1 MSENSITAELFSSRQ
16 SPQQPQQGDIASEL
30 FRSAPINQSGVYP
43 PIEKPPVAISEPSM
57 AASAGTA
64 FMGGVPT
71 DKQAAINYF
80 AKQRGISPR
89 RYTVIDGDI
98 AYQADD
104 GKFYRE
110 VVGAGA
116 KAAYYAP
123 DVLEMAP
130 DIAAG
135 VALAPIALVNPL
147 LAAGGVGA
155 VAAGSNLARQMLAN
169 LTAGQEI
176 DPYQIGLAGLL
187 SGTAELAP
195 VARQAMVERRL
206 AKDIAQVNPI
216 AVSSLRAKA
225 GKVGVALTPAE
236 LTDMASLMA
245 QQKVIG
251 NVPESTK
258 KMQDFYK
265 KREAQVQ
272 GAVDDYLNNLS
283 TVSDRAQAGN
293 EGLQALKNQ
302 EAALKQARSDAAAPI
317 YTAAFEASVPVN
329 TSPVLSNIDNMLK
342 TQPPSGVAANYLKKI
357 KTLLTRND
365 IPAVD
370 NEGNRILDE
379 AGNAVFK
386 SGPEDRLPNLQNVK
400 FEIDAMFKDPKGT
413 FSSLDSTI
421 QGKLAGIHDNLL
433 EQMGKD
439 NPDYI
444 AANEK
449 FAELSAPLNE
459 LNKRITGASLMKM
472 SPDNIKNFANRIF
485 ENPSPDVIK
494 YARKQITEGGGEDAW
509 NAVTRAYLEEQWAL
523 AKKPSK
529 SQQGA
534 KFDTGNTWQNVI
546 MGDPKQM
553 KAMQAAL
560 PPAQF
565 QALRDLS
572 EVLEAA
578 GRVKKLGSDTAF
590 NQLITEELMKN
601 PPATSITTGVARAT
615 GAALQPL
622 QYGKMIADWATRKD
636 ASANAANIADI
647 ITSPDGISRLKE
659 LKKMSPTSAKRW
671 AGMAQLLSGAGILAI
686 EE

>member
-1 MSENSITAELFSSRQ
+1 MSDFDYASALFSRE
-16 SPQQPQQGDIASEL
+16 PK
-30 FRSAPINQSGVYP
+30 SAPPEQQVDYASRLFSGVNP
-43 PIEKPPVAISEPSM
+43 SIGTAPSLEKPTEAISEPSM
-57 AASAGTA
+57 AAGAGTA

-80 AKQRGISPR
+80 ARQRGISPK

-123 DVLEMAP
+123 DVAEMVP

-135 VALAPIALVNPL
+135 IALAPTALVNPL

-155 VAAGSNLARQMLAN
+155 VSAGSNALRQMLGKAIG
-169 LTAGQEI
+169 GQEI

-187 SGTAELAP
+187 SGGAELAP
-195 VARQAMVERRL
+195 VARQAFIERRL
-206 AKDIAQVNPI
+206 AKDIAQVNPSMV
-216 AVSSLRAKA
+216 ASLRAKA

-251 NVPESTK
+251 NIPESTK

-272 GAVDDYLNNLS
+272 GAVDDYLGNLS
-283 TVSDRAQAGN
+283 KVGDRAEAGN

-302 EAALKQARSDAAAPI
+302 EAALKQARSDAAGPI

-329 TSPVLSNIDNMLK
+329 TSPVLSQIDNMLK

-386 SGPEDRLPNLQNVK
+386 SGPEDRLPNLQNAK

-485 ENPSPDVIK
+485 ENPSPDVIR

-529 SQQGA
+529 SQQGT

-546 MGDPKQM
+546 MGDTKQM

-565 QALRDLS
+565 QALRDLAD
-572 EVLEAA
+572 VLEAA

-590 NQLITEELMKN
+590 NQLITEEIMKN
-601 PPATSITTGVARAT
+601 PPATSITTGVSRAV
-615 GAALQPL
+615 GAALQP
-622 QYGKMIADWATRKD
+622 QNYGKMIADWAIRKD
-636 ASANAANIADI
+636 ASANAANIANI

-671 AGMAQLLSGAGILAI
+671 AGLGQLLSSAGILAI

>member
-1 MSENSITAELFSSRQ
+1 MADIDYASRLFSGQAQEAPPEQQIDYASRMF
-16 SPQQPQQGDIASEL
+16 SGNAAIGT
-30 FRSAPINQSGVYP
+30 APSL
-43 PIEKPPVAISEPSM
+43 EKPPVAISDPSR

-89 RYTVIDGDI
+89 RYAVIDGDI

-104 GKFYRE
+104 GKFYKE
-110 VVGAGA
+110 VVGLGA
-116 KAAYYAP
+116 TSAYYAP
-123 DVLEMAP
+123 DVLELAP

-135 VALAPIALVNPL
+135 VALAPTALVNPL
-147 LAAGGVGA
+147 VAAGGVGA
-155 VAAGSNLARQMLAN
+155 VSAASNLARQMFAN
-169 LTAGQEI
+169 MTAGQKV
-176 DPYQIGLAGLL
+176 DPYQVGLAGLL

-195 VARQAMVERRL
+195 VARQAFVERRL
-206 AKDIAQVNPI
+206 AKDIAQVNPNVV
-216 AVSSLRAKA
+216 ASLRAKA
-225 GKVGVALTPAE
+225 GKVGVDLTPAE
-236 LTDMASLMA
+236 LTDMASLFA
-245 QQKVIG
+245 QQKVVG

-272 GAVDDYLNNLS
+272 SAVDDYLGNLS
-283 TVSDRAQAGN
+283 KVEDQYVAGN
-293 EGLQALKNQ
+293 RGMQALEVQRNKLI
-302 EAALKQARSDAAAPI
+302 EARSDAAGPI
-317 YTAAFEASVPVN
+317 FAAAFEESVPVN
-329 TSPVLSNIDNMLK
+329 TQPVLDQIDNMLK
-342 TQPPSGVAANYLKKI
+342 TQPPTGTAAGYLRKI
-357 KTLLTRND
+357 KDLIQRPD
-365 IPAVD
+365 IDA
-370 NEGNRILDE
+370 EGNVLKT
-379 AGNAVFK
+379 FK
-386 SGPEDRLPNLQNVK
+386 PEDRLPNLQNAK
-400 FEIDAMFKDPKGT
+400 FEIDTMFKDEKYT
-413 FSSLDSTI
+413 ALDSQI
-421 QGKLAGIHDNLL
+421 QRRLAGIQENLL
-433 EQMGKD
+433 KQMGEN
-439 NPDYI
+439 NPAYT
-444 AANEK
+444 AANRQFER
-449 FAELSAPLNE
+449 LSQPLNE
-459 LNKRITGASLMKM
+459 FDERITGSSLIKM
-472 SPDNIKNFANRIF
+472 APDNLKNFANRIF
-485 ENPSPDVIK
+485 QNPSPEVIK
-494 YARKQITEGGGEDAW
+494 YAKKQIIAGGGEEAW
-509 NAVTRAYLEEQWAL
+509 NAVTRAFLEEQWTL

-529 SQQGA
+529 TQQGA

-565 QALRDLS
+565 QALRDLAD
-572 EVLEAA
+572 VLEAA

-601 PPATSITTGVARAT
+601 PPVTSITTGVARAT

-659 LKKMSPTSAKRW
+659 LKKMSPTSAQRW
-671 AGMAQLLSGAGILAI
+671 AGLAQLLSGAGIIGL

>member
-1 MSENSITAELFSSRQ
+1 MSDFDYASALFSRE
-16 SPQQPQQGDIASEL
+16 PK
-30 FRSAPINQSGVYP
+30 SAPPEQQVDYASRLFSGVNP
-43 PIEKPPVAISEPSM
+43 SIGTAPSLEKPTEAISEPSM
-57 AASAGTA
+57 AAGAGTA
-64 FMGGVPT
+64 FIGGVPT

-80 AKQRGISPR
+80 ARQRGISPK

-135 VALAPIALVNPL
+135 IALAPTALVNPL
-147 LAAGGVGA
+147 LAAGGVGG
-155 VAAGSNLARQMLAN
+155 VSAATNYARQKIGQAIG
-169 LTAGQEI
+169 GQEI
-176 DPYQIGLAGLL
+176 DPYQVGLAGLL
-187 SGTAELAP
+187 SGGAEMLP

-206 AKDIAQVNPI
+206 AKDIAQVNP
-216 AVSSLRAKA
+216 AMVTSLRSKA
-225 GKVGVALTPAE
+225 NKVGVALTPAE

-265 KREAQVQ
+265 KREVQVQ

-283 TVSDRAQAGN
+283 KVSDRAEAGN

-302 EAALKQARSDAAAPI
+302 EEILKQARSDAAAPI

-329 TSPVLSNIDNMLK
+329 TNPVLSQIDNMLK
-342 TQPPSGVAANYLKKI
+342 TQPPSGVAAGFLRKI

-370 NEGNRILDE
+370 KEGNQILDE
-379 AGNAVFK
+379 AGNTVFK
-386 SGPEDRLPNLQNVK
+386 SGAEDRLPNLQNIK
-400 FEIDAMFKDPKGT
+400 FEIDTMFKDPKSD

-444 AANEK
+444 VANEK

-485 ENPSPDVIK
+485 ENPSPDVIR

-509 NAVTRAYLEEQWAL
+509 NAVTRAYLEEQWTL

-529 SQQGA
+529 SQQGT

-565 QALRDLS
+565 QALRDLA

-601 PPATSITTGVARAT
+601 PPATSITTGVSRAV
-615 GAALQPL
+615 GAVLQP
-622 QYGKMIADWATRKD
+622 QNYGKMIADWAIRKD
-636 ASANAANIADI
+636 ASANAANIANI

-671 AGMAQLLSGAGILAI
+671 AGLGQLLSGAGILAI

>member
-89 RYTVIDGDI
+89 RYAVIDGDI

-104 GKFYRE
+104 GKFYKE
-110 VVGAGA
+110 VVGLGA
-116 KAAYYAP
+116 TSAYYAP

-130 DIAAG
+130 DIVAG
-135 VALAPIALVNPL
+135 VALAPTALVNPL

-155 VAAGSNLARQMLAN
+155 ISAATNYARQKIGQAI
-169 LTAGQEI
+169 GDQEI
-176 DPYQIGLAGLL
+176 DPYQVGLAGLL

-195 VARQAMVERRL
+195 VARQAFIERRL
-206 AKDIAQVNPI
+206 AKDIAQVNPNAI
-216 AVSSLRAKA
+216 ASLRAKA
-225 GKVGVALTPAE
+225 GKVGVDLTPAE
-236 LTDMASLMA
+236 LTDMASLFA
-245 QQKVIG
+245 QQKVIS

-272 GAVDDYLNNLS
+272 SAVDDYLSNLS
-283 TVSDRAQAGN
+283 KVEDQYVAGN
-293 EGLQALKNQ
+293 RGMQALEVQREN
-302 EAALKQARSDAAAPI
+302 LVRARSDAAAPI
-317 YTAAFEASVPVN
+317 YRAAFEASVPVN
-329 TSPVLSNIDNMLK
+329 TQPVLDQIDNMLK
-342 TQPPSGVAANYLKKI
+342 TQPPTGKAAGYLRKI
-357 KTLLTRND
+357 KDLIQRPD
-365 IPAVD
+365 IDA
-370 NEGNRILDE
+370 EGNVLKT
-379 AGNAVFK
+379 FK
-386 SGPEDRLPNLQNVK
+386 PEDRLPNLQNAK
-400 FEIDAMFKDPKGT
+400 FEIDAMLKDEAFG
-413 FSSLDSTI
+413 SLDKTI
-421 QGKLAGIHDNLL
+421 QGQITGIQKNLV
-433 EQMGKD
+433 ERMGAE
-439 NPDYI
+439 NADYV
-444 AANEK
+444 AANRQFER
-449 FAELSAPLNE
+449 LSQPLNE
-459 LNKRITGASLMKM
+459 FDERITGSSLIKM
-472 SPDNIKNFANRIF
+472 APDNLKNFANRIF
-485 ENPSPDVIK
+485 QNPSPEVIK
-494 YARKQITEGGGEDAW
+494 YAKKQIIAGGGEDAW
-509 NAVTRAYLEEQWAL
+509 NAVTRAFLEEQWTL

-529 SQQGA
+529 TQQGA
-534 KFDTGNTWQNVI
+534 KFDTGNTWQNII

-560 PPAQF
+560 PREQF
-565 QALRDLS
+565 QALRDLAD
-572 EVLEAA
+572 VLEAA

-601 PPATSITTGVARAT
+601 PPVTSITTGVARAT

-659 LKKMSPTSAKRW
+659 LKKMSPTSAQRW
-671 AGMAQLLSGAGILAI
+671 AGLAQLLSGAGIIGL

>member
-89 RYTVIDGDI
+89 RYAVIDGDI

-104 GKFYRE
+104 GKFYKE
-110 VVGAGA
+110 VVGLGA
-116 KAAYYAP
+116 TSAYYAP
-123 DVLEMAP
+123 DVLEIAP

-135 VALAPIALVNPL
+135 VALAPTALVNPL
-147 LAAGGVGA
+147 VAAGGVSA
-155 VAAGSNLARQMLAN
+155 ISAATNYARQKIGQAIG
-169 LTAGQEI
+169 GQEI
-176 DPYQIGLAGLL
+176 DPYQVGLAGLL

-195 VARQAMVERRL
+195 VARQAFIERRL
-206 AKDIAQVNPI
+206 AKDIAQVNPNAI
-216 AVSSLRAKA
+216 ASLRAKA
-225 GKVGVALTPAE
+225 GKVGVDLTPAE
-236 LTDMASLMA
+236 LTDMASLFA
-245 QQKVIG
+245 QQKVIS

-272 GAVDDYLNNLS
+272 SAVDDYLGNLS
-283 TVSDRAQAGN
+283 KVEDQYVAGN
-293 EGLQALKNQ
+293 RGMQALEVQREN
-302 EAALKQARSDAAAPI
+302 LVRARSDAAAPI
-317 YTAAFEASVPVN
+317 YRAAFEASVPVN
-329 TSPVLSNIDNMLK
+329 TQPVLDQIDNMLK
-342 TQPPSGVAANYLKKI
+342 TQPPTGKAAGYLRKI
-357 KTLLTRND
+357 KDLIQRPD
-365 IPAVD
+365 IDA
-370 NEGNRILDE
+370 EGNVLKT
-379 AGNAVFK
+379 FK
-386 SGPEDRLPNLQNVK
+386 PEDRLPNLQNAK
-400 FEIDAMFKDPKGT
+400 FEIDAMLKDEAFG
-413 FSSLDSTI
+413 SLDKTI
-421 QGKLAGIHDNLL
+421 QGQITGIQKNLV
-433 EQMGKD
+433 ERMGAE
-439 NPDYI
+439 NADYV
-444 AANEK
+444 AANRQFER
-449 FAELSAPLNE
+449 LSQPLNE
-459 LNKRITGASLMKM
+459 FDERITGSSLIKM
-472 SPDNIKNFANRIF
+472 APDNLKNFANRIF
-485 ENPSPDVIK
+485 QNPSPEVIK
-494 YARKQITEGGGEDAW
+494 YAKKQIIAGGGEDAW
-509 NAVTRAYLEEQWAL
+509 NAVTRAFLEEQWTL

-529 SQQGA
+529 TQQGA
-534 KFDTGNTWQNVI
+534 KFDTGNTWQNII

-560 PPAQF
+560 PREQF
-565 QALRDLS
+565 QALRDLAD
-572 EVLEAA
+572 VLEAA

-601 PPATSITTGVARAT
+601 PPVTSITTGVARAT

-659 LKKMSPTSAKRW
+659 LKKMSPTSAQRW
-671 AGMAQLLSGAGILAI
+671 AGLAQLLSGAGIIGL

>member
-1 MSENSITAELFSSRQ
+1 MAENSIASELFSSRTI
-16 SPQQPQQGDIASEL
+16 PEQPQQGDIASEL
-30 FRSAPINQSGVYP
+30 FRSTPIKQSGFA

-104 GKFYRE
+104 GKFYKE

-123 DVLEMAP
+123 DVLELAP

-135 VALAPIALVNPL
+135 VALAPTALVNPL

-155 VAAGSNLARQMLAN
+155 VSAASNLARQMFAN
-169 LTAGQEI
+169 LTAGQEV
-176 DPYQIGLAGLL
+176 DPYQVGLAGLL

-195 VARQAMVERRL
+195 VARQAFVERRL
-206 AKDIAQVNPI
+206 AKDIAQINPI
-216 AVSSLRAKA
+216 SVSSLRSKA
-225 GKVGVALTPAE
+225 GKVGVDLTPAE
-236 LTDMASLMA
+236 LTDMASLFA
-245 QQKVIG
+245 QQKVVG

-265 KREAQVQ
+265 RREGQVQ
-272 GAVDDYLNNLS
+272 NAVDDYLSSLS
-283 TVSDRAQAGN
+283 KVDDPAIAGN
-293 EGLQALKNQ
+293 RGIQALEVQREN
-302 EAALKQARSDAAAPI
+302 LIRARSDAVAPI
-317 YTAAFEASVPVN
+317 YQAAFDSSVPVN
-329 TSPVLSNIDNMLK
+329 TQPVLDQIDNMMR
-342 TQPPSGVAANYLKKI
+342 TQPPTGTASRYLRRVRD
-357 KTLLTRND
+357 LLQRPEID
-365 IPAVD
+365 A
-370 NEGNRILDE
+370 EGNVLNTFR
-379 AGNAVFK
+379 A
-386 SGPEDRLPNLQNVK
+386 EDRLPNLQNAK
-400 FEIDAMFKDPKGT
+400 FEIDSMFKDDA
-413 FSSLDSTI
+413 FSSLDKTI
-421 QGKLAGIHDNLL
+421 QGQITGIQRNLV
-433 EQMGKD
+433 ERMGAE
-439 NPDYI
+439 NADYV
-444 AANEK
+444 AANRAFER
-449 FAELSAPLNE
+449 LSAPINE
-459 LNKRITGASLMKM
+459 FNERITGVSLMQM
-472 SPDNIKNFANRIF
+472 SPDNLKNFANRIF
-485 ENPSPDVIK
+485 QNPSPETIK
-494 YARKQITEGGGEDAW
+494 YAKKQIIAGGGEEAW
-509 NAVTRAYLEEQWAL
+509 NAVTKSFLEEQWTL
-523 AKKPSK
+523 AKKPAK
-529 SQQGA
+529 SQQGT
-534 KFDTGNTWQNVI
+534 KLDTGNTWQNVI
-546 MGDPKQM
+546 MGDQKQM

-560 PPAQF
+560 PPASF
-565 QALRDLS
+565 QALRDLA

-615 GAALQPL
+615 GAALQP
-622 QYGKMIADWATRKD
+622 QNYGKLIADWAIKKD

-659 LKKMSPTSAKRW
+659 LKKMSPTSAQRW
-671 AGMAQLLSGAGILAI
+671 AGLAQLLSGAGIIGL

>member
-1 MSENSITAELFSSRQ
+1 MGITDELLYGT
-16 SPQQPQQGDIASEL
+16 PAPKQQERSTSVTDEL
-30 FRSAPINQSGVYP
+30 LYGNRATGGFQAGSGQYP
-43 PIEKPPVAISEPSM
+43 SMEKPPVAISEPSM
-57 AASAGTA
+57 AAGAGTA
-64 FMGGVPT
+64 FMAGIPT

-104 GKFYRE
+104 GKFYKE
-110 VVGAGA
+110 VVGAGS

-123 DVLEMAP
+123 DVAEMVP

-135 VALAPIALVNPL
+135 IGLAPVALVNPL
-147 LAAGGVGA
+147 VAAGGVGG
-155 VAAGSNLARQMLAN
+155 VAAGTNYLRQKLGQAI
-169 LTAGQEI
+169 AGQEI
-176 DPYQIGLAGLL
+176 DPYQVGLAGLL
-187 SGTAELAP
+187 SGGAELAP

-206 AKDIAQVNPI
+206 AKDIAQVNPNM
-216 AVSSLRAKA
+216 VSSLRSKA
-225 GKVGVALTPAE
+225 GKVGVDLTPAE

-265 KREAQVQ
+265 KREGQVQ
-272 GAVDDYLNNLS
+272 NAVDDYLSTLS
-283 TVSDRAQAGN
+283 KVEDQAVAGN
-293 EGLQALKNQ
+293 RGVQALEVQREN
-302 EAALKQARSDAAAPI
+302 LIRARSDAVAPI
-317 YTAAFEASVPVN
+317 YQAAFDSSVPVN
-329 TSPVLSNIDNMLK
+329 TQPVLDQIDNMMR
-342 TQPPSGVAANYLKKI
+342 TQPPTGKAAGYLRRVRD
-357 KTLLTRND
+357 LLQRPEID
-365 IPAVD
+365 VQ
-370 NEGNRILDE
+370 GNVLNTMR
-379 AGNAVFK
+379 A
-386 SGPEDRLPNLQNVK
+386 EDRLPNLQNAK
-400 FEIDAMFKDPKGT
+400 FEIDAMLKDEAFG
-413 FSSLDSTI
+413 SLDKTI
-421 QGKLAGIHDNLL
+421 QGQITGIKNNLV
-433 EQMGKD
+433 ERMGAE
-439 NPDYI
+439 NADYV
-444 AANEK
+444 AANRMFER
-449 FAELSAPLNE
+449 LSAPINE
-459 LNKRITGASLMKM
+459 FNERITGVSLMQM
-472 SPDNIKNFANRIF
+472 SPDNLKNFANRIF
-485 ENPSPDVIK
+485 QNPSPETIK
-494 YARKQITEGGGEDAW
+494 YAKQQITAGGGEEAW
-509 NAVTRAYLEEQWAL
+509 NAVTRAFLEEQWTL

-560 PPAQF
+560 NPAQF
-565 QALRDLS
+565 QALRDLA

-615 GAALQPL
+615 GAALQP
-622 QYGKMIADWATRKD
+622 QNWGKMIADWAIKKD
-636 ASANAANIADI
+636 ASANAANIANI

-686 EE
+686 ED

>member
-43 PIEKPPVAISEPSM
+43 PIEKPPVAISDPSM

-89 RYTVIDGDI
+89 RYAVIDGDI

-104 GKFYRE
+104 GKFYKE
-110 VVGAGA
+110 VVGLGA
-116 KAAYYAP
+116 TSAYYAP
-123 DVLEMAP
+123 DVLEIAP

-135 VALAPIALVNPL
+135 VALAPTALVNPL
-147 LAAGGVGA
+147 VAAGGVGA
-155 VAAGSNLARQMLAN
+155 VSAASNLARQMFAN
-169 LTAGQEI
+169 MTAGQKV
-176 DPYQIGLAGLL
+176 DPYQVGLAGLL

-195 VARQAMVERRL
+195 VARQAFIERRL
-206 AKDIAQVNPI
+206 AKDIAQVNPNVV
-216 AVSSLRAKA
+216 ASLRSKA
-225 GKVGVALTPAE
+225 GKVGVDLTPAE
-236 LTDMASLMA
+236 LTDMASLFA
-245 QQKVIG
+245 QQKVVG

-272 GAVDDYLNNLS
+272 SAVDDYLGNLS
-283 TVSDRAQAGN
+283 KVEDQYVAGN
-293 EGLQALKNQ
+293 RGMQALEVQRNKLI
-302 EAALKQARSDAAAPI
+302 EARSDAAGPI
-317 YTAAFEASVPVN
+317 FAAAFEESVPVN
-329 TSPVLSNIDNMLK
+329 TEPVLNQIDNMMA
-342 TQPPSGVAANYLKKI
+342 TQPPTGKAAGYLRRI
-357 KTLLTRND
+357 RDLLQRPEID
-365 IPAVD
+365 I
-370 NEGNRILDE
+370 NGNPLNTMR
-379 AGNAVFK
+379 A
-386 SGPEDRLPNLQNVK
+386 EDRLPNLQNAK
-400 FEIDAMFKDPKGT
+400 FEIDAMFKDEAFGA
-413 FSSLDSTI
+413 LDSQI
-421 QGKLAGIHDNLL
+421 QRRLANIQDNLL
-433 EQMGKD
+433 TQMGEN
-439 NPDYI
+439 NPAYI
-444 AANEK
+444 AANRQFER
-449 FAELSAPLNE
+449 LSQPLNE
-459 LNKRITGASLMKM
+459 FDERITGSSLIKM
-472 SPDNIKNFANRIF
+472 APDNLKNFANRIF
-485 ENPSPDVIK
+485 QNPSPEVIK
-494 YARKQITEGGGEDAW
+494 YAKKQIIAGGGEDAW
-509 NAVTRAYLEEQWAL
+509 NAVTRAFLEEQWTL

-529 SQQGA
+529 TQQGA

-560 PPAQF
+560 PREQF
-565 QALRDLS
+565 QALRDLAD
-572 EVLEAA
+572 VLEAA

-601 PPATSITTGVARAT
+601 PPVTSITTGVARAT

-659 LKKMSPTSAKRW
+659 LKKMSPTSAQRW
-671 AGMAQLLSGAGILAI
+671 AGLAQLLSGAGIIGL

>member
-1 MSENSITAELFSSRQ
+1 MAENSIASELFSSRTI
-16 SPQQPQQGDIASEL
+16 PEQPQQGDIASEL
-30 FRSAPINQSGVYP
+30 FRSTPIKQSGFA

-89 RYTVIDGDI
+89 RYAVIDGDI

-104 GKFYRE
+104 GKFYKE
-110 VVGAGA
+110 VVGLGA
-116 KAAYYAP
+116 TSAYYAP
-123 DVLEMAP
+123 DVLELAP

-135 VALAPIALVNPL
+135 VALAPTALVNPL
-147 LAAGGVGA
+147 VAAGGVGA
-155 VAAGSNLARQMLAN
+155 VSAASNLARQMFAN
-169 LTAGQEI
+169 MTAGQKV
-176 DPYQIGLAGLL
+176 DPYQVGLAGLL

-206 AKDIAQVNPI
+206 AKDIAQVNPNVV
-216 AVSSLRAKA
+216 ASLRAKA
-225 GKVGVALTPAE
+225 GKVGVDLTPAE
-236 LTDMASLMA
+236 LTDMASLFA
-245 QQKVIG
+245 QQKVVG

-272 GAVDDYLNNLS
+272 SAVDDYLGNLS
-283 TVSDRAQAGN
+283 KVEDQYVAGN
-293 EGLQALKNQ
+293 RGMQALEVQREN
-302 EAALKQARSDAAAPI
+302 LVRARSDAAGPI
-317 YTAAFEASVPVN
+317 FRAAFEESVPVN
-329 TSPVLSNIDNMLK
+329 TEPVLNQIDNMMR
-342 TQPPSGVAANYLKKI
+342 TQPPTGKAAGYLRRVRD
-357 KTLLTRND
+357 LLQRPEID
-365 IPAVD
+365 I
-370 NEGNRILDE
+370 NGNPLNTMR
-379 AGNAVFK
+379 A
-386 SGPEDRLPNLQNVK
+386 EDRLPNLQNAK
-400 FEIDAMFKDPKGT
+400 FEIDAMFKDEAFG
-413 FSSLDSTI
+413 SLDKTI
-421 QGKLAGIHDNLL
+421 QGQLTAIKNNLL
-433 EQMGKD
+433 EQMGAD
-439 NPDYI
+439 NPAYRE
-444 AANEK
+444 ANRQFER
-449 FAELSAPLNE
+449 LSQPLNE
-459 LNKRITGASLMKM
+459 FDERITGSSLIKM
-472 SPDNIKNFANRIF
+472 APDNLKNFANRIF
-485 ENPSPDVIK
+485 QNPSPEVIK
-494 YARKQITEGGGEDAW
+494 YAKKQIIAGGGEDAW
-509 NAVTRAYLEEQWAL
+509 NAVTRAFLEEQWTL

-529 SQQGA
+529 TQQGA

-565 QALRDLS
+565 QALRDLAD
-572 EVLEAA
+572 VLEAA

-601 PPATSITTGVARAT
+601 PPVTSITTGVARAT

-659 LKKMSPTSAKRW
+659 LKKMSPTSAQRW
-671 AGMAQLLSGAGILAI
+671 AGLAQLLSGAGIIGL

>member
-1 MSENSITAELFSSRQ
+1 MAEFDYASGLFSREAKSASPEQQVDYASR
-16 SPQQPQQGDIASEL
+16 L
-30 FRSAPINQSGVYP
+30 FSGVTP
-43 PIEKPPVAISEPSM
+43 SIGTAPSLEKPTEAISNPSK
-57 AASAGTA
+57 AASVGTA

-80 AKQRGISPR
+80 ARQRGISPR

-104 GKFYRE
+104 GQFYKE
-110 VVGAGA
+110 VVGAGS

-135 VALAPIALVNPL
+135 IALAPTALVNPL
-147 LAAGGVGA
+147 VAAGGVGA
-155 VAAGSNLARQMLAN
+155 VSAGSNALRQMLGKEIG
-169 LTAGQEI
+169 GQQI

-195 VARQAMVERRL
+195 VARQAFVERRL
-206 AKDIAQVNPI
+206 AKDIAQVNPSMV
-216 AVSSLRAKA
+216 ASLKSKA
-225 GKVGVALTPAE
+225 GKVGVDLTPAE
-236 LTDMASLMA
+236 LTGMASLFA

-265 KREAQVQ
+265 RREGQVQ
-272 GAVDDYLNNLS
+272 SAVDDYLGSLS
-283 TVSDRAQAGN
+283 RVDDPSVAGN
-293 EGLQALKNQ
+293 RGIQALEVQKEN
-302 EAALKQARSDAAAPI
+302 LIKARSDAVAPI
-317 YTAAFEASVPVN
+317 YQAAFDASVPVN
-329 TSPVLSNIDNMLK
+329 TQPVLDQIDNMLK
-342 TQPPSGVAANYLKKI
+342 TQPPTGKASGYLRKI
-357 KTLLTRND
+357 KDLIQRPD
-365 IPAVD
+365 IDA
-370 NEGNRILDE
+370 EGNVLKT
-379 AGNAVFK
+379 FK
-386 SGPEDRLPNLQNVK
+386 PEDRLPNLQNAK
-400 FEIDAMFKDPKGT
+400 FEIDAMLKDEAFG
-413 FSSLDSTI
+413 SLDKTI
-421 QGKLAGIHDNLL
+421 QGQITGIQKNLVERMGADNA
-433 EQMGKD
+433 
-439 NPDYI
+439 DYV
-444 AANEK
+444 AANRAFER
-449 FAELSAPLNE
+449 LSGPINE
-459 LNKRITGASLMKM
+459 FNERITVVSLMQM
-472 SPDNIKNFANRIF
+472 SPDNLKNFANRIF
-485 ENPSPDVIK
+485 QNPSPETIK
-494 YARKQITEGGGEDAW
+494 YAKRQITAGGGEEAW
-509 NAVTRAYLEEQWAL
+509 NAVTKAFLEEQWTL

-529 SQQGA
+529 SQQGT
-534 KFDTGNTWQNVI
+534 KLDTGNTWQNVI
-546 MGDPKQM
+546 MGDQKQM

-560 PPAQF
+560 PPESF
-565 QALRDLS
+565 QALRDLA

-615 GAALQPL
+615 GAALQP
-622 QYGKMIADWATRKD
+622 QNYGKLIADWAIKKD
-636 ASANAANIADI
+636 ASANAANIANI

>member
-1 MSENSITAELFSSRQ
+1 MGITDELLYGT
-16 SPQQPQQGDIASEL
+16 PAPKQQERSTSVTDEL
-30 FRSAPINQSGVYP
+30 LYGNRATGGFQAGSGQYP
-43 PIEKPPVAISEPSM
+43 SMEKPPVAISEPSM
-57 AASAGTA
+57 AAGAGTA
-64 FMGGVPT
+64 FMAGIPT

-104 GKFYRE
+104 GKFYKE
-110 VVGAGA
+110 VVGAGS

-123 DVLEMAP
+123 DVAEMVP

-135 VALAPIALVNPL
+135 IALAPTALVNPL
-147 LAAGGVGA
+147 VAAGGVGS
-155 VAAGSNLARQMLAN
+155 VAAGTNYLRQKIGQAI
-169 LTAGQEI
+169 AGQEI
-176 DPYQIGLAGLL
+176 DPYQVGLAGLL
-187 SGTAELAP
+187 SGGAELAP

-206 AKDIAQVNPI
+206 AKDIAQVNPNTI
-216 AVSSLRAKA
+216 ASLRSKA
-225 GKVGVALTPAE
+225 GKVGVDLTPAE
-236 LTDMASLMA
+236 LTDLASLMA

-265 KREAQVQ
+265 KREGQVQ
-272 GAVDDYLNNLS
+272 NAVDDYLSTLS
-283 TVSDRAQAGN
+283 KVEDQAVAGN
-293 EGLQALKNQ
+293 RGVQALEVQREN
-302 EAALKQARSDAAAPI
+302 LIRARSDAVAPI
-317 YTAAFEASVPVN
+317 YQAAFDSSVPVN
-329 TSPVLSNIDNMLK
+329 TQPVLDQIDNMLK
-342 TQPPSGVAANYLKKI
+342 TQPPTGKAAGYLRKI
-357 KTLLTRND
+357 KDLIQRPD
-365 IPAVD
+365 IDP
-370 NEGNRILDE
+370 EGNVLNTFR
-379 AGNAVFK
+379 G
-386 SGPEDRLPNLQNVK
+386 EDRLPNLQNAK
-400 FEIDAMFKDPKGT
+400 FEIDAMLKDEAFG
-413 FSSLDSTI
+413 SLDKTI
-421 QGKLAGIHDNLL
+421 QGQITGIQKNLV
-433 EQMGKD
+433 ERMGAE
-439 NPDYI
+439 NADYV
-444 AANEK
+444 AANRMFER
-449 FAELSAPLNE
+449 LSAPINE
-459 LNKRITGASLMKM
+459 FNERITGVSLMQM
-472 SPDNIKNFANRIF
+472 SPDNLKNFANRIF
-485 ENPSPDVIK
+485 QNPSPETIK
-494 YARKQITEGGGEDAW
+494 YAKQQITAGGGEEAW
-509 NAVTRAYLEEQWAL
+509 NAVTRAFLEEQWTL

-560 PPAQF
+560 NPAQF
-565 QALRDLS
+565 QALRDLA

-615 GAALQPL
+615 GAALQP
-622 QYGKMIADWATRKD
+622 QNWGKMIADWAVKKD
-636 ASANAANIADI
+636 ASANAANIANI

-686 EE
+686 ED

>member
-89 RYTVIDGDI
+89 RYAVIDGDI

-104 GKFYRE
+104 GKFYKE
-110 VVGAGA
+110 VVGLGA
-116 KAAYYAP
+116 TSAYYAP
-123 DVLEMAP
+123 DVLEIAP

-135 VALAPIALVNPL
+135 VALAPTALVNPL
-147 LAAGGVGA
+147 VAAGGVGA
-155 VAAGSNLARQMLAN
+155 VSAASNLARQMFAN
-169 LTAGQEI
+169 MTAGQKV
-176 DPYQIGLAGLL
+176 DPYQVGLAGLL

-195 VARQAMVERRL
+195 VARQAFVERRL
-206 AKDIAQVNPI
+206 AKDIAQVNPSM
-216 AVSSLRAKA
+216 VSSLRSKA

-272 GAVDDYLNNLS
+272 GAVDDYLGNLS
-283 TVSDRAQAGN
+283 KVSDRAQAGN

-302 EAALKQARSDAAAPI
+302 EATLKQARSDAAAPI

-329 TSPVLSNIDNMLK
+329 TSPVISQIDNMLK

-370 NEGNRILDE
+370 DEGNRILDE

-565 QALRDLS
+565 QALRDLAD
-572 EVLEAA
+572 VLEAA

-601 PPATSITTGVARAT
+601 PPVTSITTGVARAT

-659 LKKMSPTSAKRW
+659 LKKMSPTSAQRW
-671 AGMAQLLSGAGILAI
+671 AGLAQLLSGAGIIGL

>member
-1 MSENSITAELFSSRQ
+1 MGITDELLYGT
-16 SPQQPQQGDIASEL
+16 PAPKQQERSTSVTDEL
-30 FRSAPINQSGVYP
+30 LYGNRATGGFQAGSGQYP
-43 PIEKPPVAISEPSM
+43 SMEKPPVAISEPSM
-57 AASAGTA
+57 AAGAGTA
-64 FMGGVPT
+64 FMAGIPT

-104 GKFYRE
+104 GKFYKE

-123 DVLEMAP
+123 DVAEMVP

-135 VALAPIALVNPL
+135 IALAPTALVNPL
-147 LAAGGVGA
+147 VAAGGVGG
-155 VAAGSNLARQMLAN
+155 VAAGTNYLRQKIGQAI
-169 LTAGQEI
+169 AGQEI
-176 DPYQIGLAGLL
+176 DPYQVGLAGLL
-187 SGTAELAP
+187 SGGAELAP

-206 AKDIAQVNPI
+206 AKDIAQVNPNTV
-216 AVSSLRAKA
+216 ASLRSKA
-225 GKVGVALTPAE
+225 GKVGIDLTPAE
-236 LTDMASLMA
+236 LTDMASLFA

-265 KREAQVQ
+265 KREGQVQ
-272 GAVDDYLNNLS
+272 NAVDDYLSTLS
-283 TVSDRAQAGN
+283 KVEDQAVAGN
-293 EGLQALKNQ
+293 RGVQALEVQREN
-302 EAALKQARSDAAAPI
+302 LIRARSDAVAPI
-317 YTAAFEASVPVN
+317 YQAAFDSSVPVN
-329 TSPVLSNIDNMLK
+329 TQPVLDQIDNMMR
-342 TQPPSGVAANYLKKI
+342 TQPPTGKAAGYLRRVRD
-357 KTLLTRND
+357 LLQRPEID
-365 IPAVD
+365 V
-370 NEGNRILDE
+370 EGNVLNTMR
-379 AGNAVFK
+379 A
-386 SGPEDRLPNLQNVK
+386 EDRLPNLQNAK
-400 FEIDAMFKDPKGT
+400 FEIDAMLKDEAFG
-413 FSSLDSTI
+413 SLDKTI
-421 QGKLAGIHDNLL
+421 QGQITGIKNNLV
-433 EQMGKD
+433 ERMGAE
-439 NPDYI
+439 NADYV
-444 AANEK
+444 AANRMFER
-449 FAELSAPLNE
+449 LSAPINE
-459 LNKRITGASLMKM
+459 FNERITGVSLMQM
-472 SPDNIKNFANRIF
+472 SPDNLKNFANRIF
-485 ENPSPDVIK
+485 QNPSPETIK
-494 YARKQITEGGGEDAW
+494 YAKQQITAGGGEEAW
-509 NAVTRAYLEEQWAL
+509 NAVTRAFLEEQWTL

-560 PPAQF
+560 NPAQF
-565 QALRDLS
+565 QALRDLA

-615 GAALQPL
+615 GAALQP
-622 QYGKMIADWATRKD
+622 QNWGKMIADWAVKKD
-636 ASANAANIADI
+636 ASANAANIANI

-686 EE
+686 ED

>member
-1 MSENSITAELFSSRQ
+1 MADIDYASRLFSGQ
-16 SPQQPQQGDIASEL
+16 AKEAPPEQQVDYASKL
-30 FRSAPINQSGVYP
+30 FSGTPSIGAAPSL
-43 PIEKPPVAISEPSM
+43 EKPPVAISEPSM

-123 DVLEMAP
+123 DVLELAP

-135 VALAPIALVNPL
+135 VALAPLALTNPL
-147 LAAGGVGA
+147 LAAGGVGT
-155 VAAGSNLARQMLAN
+155 VAAGSNALRQMLGKAIG
-169 LTAGQEI
+169 GQEI

-187 SGTAELAP
+187 SGGAELAP

-206 AKDIAQVNPI
+206 AKDIAQVNPSM
-216 AVSSLRAKA
+216 VSSLRSKA

-272 GAVDDYLNNLS
+272 GAVDDYLGNLS
-283 TVSDRAQAGN
+283 KVGDRAEAGN

-329 TSPVLSNIDNMLK
+329 TKPVLNQIDDMLK

-370 NEGNRILDE
+370 DEGNRILDE

-386 SGPEDRLPNLQNVK
+386 SGAEDRLPNLQNVK

-565 QALRDLS
+565 QALRDLA

-601 PPATSITTGVARAT
+601 PPVTSITTGVARAT

>member
-1 MSENSITAELFSSRQ
+1 MADIDYASRLFSGQ
-16 SPQQPQQGDIASEL
+16 AKEAPPEQQVDYASKL
-30 FRSAPINQSGVYP
+30 FSGTPSIGAAPSL
-43 PIEKPPVAISEPSM
+43 EKPPVAISEPSM
-57 AASAGTA
+57 AASALTA
-64 FMGGVPT
+64 LGGGVPT
-71 DKQAAINYF
+71 DKQSAINFF

-89 RYTVIDGDI
+89 RYTIIDGDI

-123 DVLEMAP
+123 DVLELAP

-135 VALAPIALVNPL
+135 VALAPTALVNPL
-147 LAAGGVGA
+147 VAAGGVGA
-155 VAAGSNLARQMLAN
+155 ISAATNYARQKIGQAIG
-169 LTAGQEI
+169 GQEI
-176 DPYQIGLAGLL
+176 DPYQVGLAGLL

-195 VARQAMVERRL
+195 VARQAFVERRL
-206 AKDIAQVNPI
+206 AKDIAQVNPNM
-216 AVSSLRAKA
+216 VSSLRSKA

-265 KREAQVQ
+265 KREGQVQ
-272 GAVDDYLNNLS
+272 NAVDDYLSSLS
-283 TVSDRAQAGN
+283 KVEDQAVAGN
-293 EGLQALKNQ
+293 RGVQALEVQKEN
-302 EAALKQARSDAAAPI
+302 LIRARSDAVAPI
-317 YTAAFEASVPVN
+317 YKAAFDSSVPVN
-329 TSPVLSNIDNMLK
+329 TQPVLDQIDNMMR
-342 TQPPSGVAANYLKKI
+342 TQPPTGKAAGYLRRVRD
-357 KTLLTRND
+357 LLQRPEID
-365 IPAVD
+365 V
-370 NEGNRILDE
+370 EGNVLNTMR
-379 AGNAVFK
+379 A
-386 SGPEDRLPNLQNVK
+386 EDRLPNLQNAK
-400 FEIDAMFKDPKGT
+400 FEIDAMLKDEAFG
-413 FSSLDSTI
+413 SLDKTI
-421 QGKLAGIHDNLL
+421 QGQITGIKNNLV
-433 EQMGKD
+433 ERMGAE
-439 NPDYI
+439 NADYV
-444 AANEK
+444 AANRMFER
-449 FAELSAPLNE
+449 LSAPINE
-459 LNKRITGASLMKM
+459 FNERITGVSLMQM
-472 SPDNIKNFANRIF
+472 SPDNLKNFANRIF
-485 ENPSPDVIK
+485 QNPSPETIK
-494 YARKQITEGGGEDAW
+494 YARKQITEGGGEEAW
-509 NAVTRAYLEEQWAL
+509 NAVTRSFLEEQWTL

-529 SQQGA
+529 TQQGT
-534 KFDTGNTWQNVI
+534 KFDTGNSWQNVI

-565 QALRDLS
+565 QALRDLAD
-572 EVLEAA
+572 VLEAA

-615 GAALQPL
+615 GAALQP
-622 QYGKMIADWATRKD
+622 QNWGKMIADWAVKKD
-636 ASANAANIADI
+636 ASANAANIANI

-686 EE
+686 ED